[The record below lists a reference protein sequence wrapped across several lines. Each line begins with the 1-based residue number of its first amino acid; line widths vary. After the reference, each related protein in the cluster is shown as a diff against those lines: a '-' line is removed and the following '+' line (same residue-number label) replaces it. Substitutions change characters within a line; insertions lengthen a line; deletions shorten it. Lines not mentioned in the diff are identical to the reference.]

1 MTTKTTILVLEN
13 TGLSRDYRF
22 VFVSDF
28 HAQALRHTSYV
39 QKIVN
44 KIQNLEPDFVLIG

>member
-1 MTTKTTILVLEN
+1 LEN
-13 TGLSRDYRF
+13 TGLSRDYTF

-28 HAQALRHTSYV
+28 HVQALRHELYV

-44 KIQNLEPDFVLIG
+44 KIQGLNPDFVLIG